1 MSQEKNTV
9 RVHIFDTEYPIHA
22 EEDPDYIQ
30 KIAAYVDRRMREI
43 PGSTATRSLA
53 SVAILTAITI
63 ADELHKEREGRD
75 EQEKSLSSL
84 DDKIIALI
92 QRVDQVLDHPDSQV
106 SYHKE

>member
-1 MSQEKNTV
+1 MSQGKNTV
-9 RVHIFDTEYPIHA
+9 RVHIFGMEYPIHA

-43 PGSTATRSLA
+43 PDSTATRSLA
-53 SVAILTAITI
+53 SVAILTAVTI

-75 EQEKSLSSL
+75 EKEKSLSSL

-92 QRVDQVLDHPDSQV
+92 QRLDQVLDRPASQV
-106 SYHKE
+106 SVHKE

>member
-9 RVHIFDTEYPIHA
+9 RVNIFGTEYPIHA

-30 KIAAYVDRRMREI
+30 EIAAYVDRRMHEI

-53 SVAILTAITI
+53 SVAILTAVRI

-75 EQEKSLSSL
+75 EQEDSLSGL
-84 DDKIIALI
+84 DERIVALI
-92 QRVDQVLDHPDSQV
+92 QRMDQVLDHPASRHAIQ
-106 SYHKE
+106 